1 MWLGGQRHAPTAL
14 PSGETR
20 YPLYRRLSWHQGRS
34 GRVRKIKPP
43 PAFEPQTV
51 QPVASRHIDWAI
63 PAHLVTRS
71 SGILQHVTRW
81 FVPEGLLQRGGR
93 EPFIPYERRNDILH
107 IIENMTFSL
116 WAHKR
121 CGSYRLTVCYIGSVV
136 TQHIKSVAC
145 HNWLHL
151 ATCFGRYPA
160 IIMPTRMAR

>member
-1 MWLGGQRHAPTAL
+1 M
-14 PSGETR
+14 
-20 YPLYRRLSWHQGRS
+20 
-34 GRVRKIKPP
+34 
-43 PAFEPQTV
+43 
-51 QPVASRHIDWAI
+51 
-63 PAHLVTRS
+63 
-71 SGILQHVTRW
+71 
-81 FVPEGLLQRGGR
+81 PEGLLQRGGR

-160 IIMPTRMAR
+160 IVRPTRNSVVEVHSTSFSSAIPLFTLKTLSLENSILMIKMLLNVKLGNRDLDVRIIWDNLFWKDSVC